1 MSHFTVLVIGEN
13 PEKQLEPYWEL
24 DLSIEEIK
32 KDSRAKFSIEIEQ
45 KDLQKKFEE
54 WGKKYKEDVKNR
66 KKNYVD
72 ENAEQ
77 WVREWY
83 CHYYSKEHD
92 AWGYWVNPNA
102 KWDWYTLG
110 GRWAGFFL
118 LKDGTKT
125 DQAYM
130 RDIDWEEMR
139 DEKNRKSDNTFK
151 EIMNKVR
158 ELSRFE
164 SKSDEEI
171 VSFLKEAKEI
181 KETRAREIFEEKE
194 KNLFDSLYWEYNYHF
209 GDSMEEN
216 RKRYSLATFAVLKE
230 GEWFEKGKMGWWAC
244 VSDEKEVDVWKK
256 EWNDLIS
263 NIPGD
268 TLLSLYDCHI

>member
-24 DLSIEEIK
+24 DLPQKEMK
-32 KDSRAKFSIEIEQ
+32 KDPRAKFNIEIEQ

-54 WGKKYKEDVKNR
+54 WGEKYKKEVKNR
-66 KKNYVD
+66 EKNYVY

-77 WVREWY
+77 WVREWH

-92 AWGYWVNPNA
+92 AWGYWNNPKA

-110 GRWAGFFL
+110 GRWEGFFL

-130 RDIDWEEMR
+130 RDINWEEMR

-158 ELSRFE
+158 ELPRFE

-171 VSFLKEAKEI
+171 VSFLKENKE
-181 KETRAREIFEEKE
+181 KEEVFEEKE
-194 KNLFDSLYWEYNYHF
+194 KNLFNSLYWIYSYHL

-230 GEWFEKGKMGWWAC
+230 GEWFEKGEMGWWAC
-244 VSDEKEVDVWKK
+244 VSNEKEVDVWKK
-256 EWNDLIS
+256 EWNDLVS
-263 NIPGD
+263 DIPGD

>member
-1 MSHFTVLVIGEN
+1 MSHCTVLVIGEN

-24 DLSIEEIK
+24 DLPQKEMK
-32 KDSRAKFSIEIEQ
+32 KDPRAKFNIEIEQ
-45 KDLQKKFEE
+45 KDLQKKFEV
-54 WGKKYKEDVKNR
+54 WGEKYKEEVKNR
-66 KKNYVD
+66 KKNYVY

-77 WVREWY
+77 WVREWHCY
-83 CHYYSKEHD
+83 YYSKEHD
-92 AWGYWVNPNA
+92 AWGYWNNPKA

-110 GRWAGFFL
+110 GRWEGFFL

-139 DEKNRKSDNTFK
+139 DEKNRKSDNTFR

-158 ELSRFE
+158 ELPKFE

-171 VSFLKEAKEI
+171 VSFLKENKE
-181 KETRAREIFEEKE
+181 KEEVFEEKE
-194 KNLFDSLYWEYNYHF
+194 KNCLRSLYWEYGYHL

-216 RKRYSLATFAVLKE
+216 RNRYSLSTFAVLKE
-230 GEWFEKGKMGWWAC
+230 GEWFEKGEMGWWAC
-244 VSDEKEVDVWKK
+244 VSNEKEVDVWKK
-256 EWNDLIS
+256 EWNDLLS
-263 NIPGD
+263 DIPGD
-268 TLLSLYDCHI
+268 TLLSLYDYHI